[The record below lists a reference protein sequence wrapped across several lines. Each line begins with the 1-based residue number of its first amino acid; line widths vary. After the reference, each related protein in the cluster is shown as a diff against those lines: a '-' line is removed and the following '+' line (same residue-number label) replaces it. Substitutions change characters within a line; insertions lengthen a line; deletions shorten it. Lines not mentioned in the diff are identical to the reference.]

1 MVQVGGQK
9 VTVNVTID
17 LPTIT
22 LLTMYVCIVKRHAH
36 HQYCI
41 YHSTKPFEK
50 PIWLSM
56 GDANKDIFRLIMFN
70 GTYRAQ
76 KTVNILVSYIIFK
89 AFCYGKRNSLH

>member
-1 MVQVGGQK
+1 MVRA
-9 VTVNVTID
+9 VTVTIN

-22 LLTMYVCIVKRHAH
+22 LLTMYAYVVKRQAH

-76 KTVNILVSYIIFK
+76 KTVYI
-89 AFCYGKRNSLH
+89 S